1 MRSLLASPSRSGRGW
16 RAMRSL
22 CKGTRMTDQI
32 KKYRRTAL
40 IIAFVILFLD
50 QATKF
55 IVMHLLQ
62 LPVKGE
68 IELIPFFQ
76 LTWAQNYG
84 VSMGFLTASTD
95 FQRWALVALTG
106 LIGIAVW
113 IWMNKEKAK
122 WDILAL
128 GMVLGGAMG
137 NIIDRARLGY
147 VADFADLH
155 IGEFRPFL
163 IFNLADAAIS
173 IGVVILLARALLIRE
188 KKNEINDDVQ
198 LDES

>member
-1 MRSLLASPSRSGRGW
+1 MRTEIE
-16 RAMRSL
+16 M
-22 CKGTRMTDQI
+22 TDTDQI
-32 KKYRRTAL
+32 TKYRRIGLAIAL
-40 IIAFVILFLD
+40 LIFVLD
-50 QATKF
+50 QASKF
-55 IVMHLLQ
+55 VVMQLLQ
-62 LPVKGE
+62 LPARGQ
-68 IELIPFFQ
+68 IELIPFFN

-106 LIGIAVW
+106 LIGIAVFV
-113 IWMNKEKAK
+113 WMNREKAK

-128 GMVLGGAMG
+128 GMILGGAMG
-137 NIIDRARLGY
+137 NIVDRARLGY

-155 IGEFRPFL
+155 VGEFRPFL
-163 IFNLADAAIS
+163 IFNLADACIS

-188 KKNEINDDVQ
+188 KKDETKDDVQ

>member
-1 MRSLLASPSRSGRGW
+1 MTTFCLAV
-16 RAMRSL
+16 AL
-22 CKGTRMTDQI
+22 FGTEFDMTDPI
-32 KKYRRTAL
+32 KKYRRTGL
-40 IIAFVILFLD
+40 IIAFMIFFID
-50 QATKF
+50 QASKF
-55 IVMHLLQ
+55 VVMQLLQ
-62 LPVKGE
+62 LPTKGQ
-68 IELIPFFQ
+68 IELIPFFN
-76 LTWAQNYG
+76 LTWAENYG

-95 FQRWALVALTG
+95 FQRWALVTLTG

-113 IWMNKEKAK
+113 VWMNKEKAK
-122 WDILAL
+122 WDIIAL

-137 NIIDRARLGY
+137 NIVDRARLGY

-163 IFNLADAAIS
+163 IFNLADASIS

-188 KKNEINDDVQ
+188 KTDETKDHVQ

>member
-1 MRSLLASPSRSGRGW
+1 
-16 RAMRSL
+16 
-22 CKGTRMTDQI
+22 MTDKI
-32 KKYRRTAL
+32 KKYRRTGL
-40 IIAFVILFLD
+40 ILAFLILFLD

-55 IVMHLLQ
+55 IVMQLLQ

-155 IGEFRPFL
+155 VGEFRPFL

-188 KKNEINDDVQ
+188 KKDEINDDVQ

>member
-1 MRSLLASPSRSGRGW
+1 
-16 RAMRSL
+16 
-22 CKGTRMTDQI
+22 MTDPIQ
-32 KKYRRTAL
+32 KYRRTGL
-40 IIAFVILFLD
+40 IIAFLIFALD
-50 QATKF
+50 QASKYV
-55 IVMHLLQ
+55 VMKLLQ
-62 LPVKGE
+62 LPSKGQ
-68 IELIPFFQ
+68 IELIPFFN
-76 LTWAQNYG
+76 LTWAENYG

-95 FQRWALVALTG
+95 FQRWALVTLTG
-106 LIGIAVW
+106 LIGFAVF

-122 WDILAL
+122 WDIFAL

-137 NIIDRARLGY
+137 NIVDRARLGY

-163 IFNLADAAIS
+163 IFNLADACIS

-188 KKNEINDDVQ
+188 KKDEIKDDVQ

>member
-1 MRSLLASPSRSGRGW
+1 
-16 RAMRSL
+16 
-22 CKGTRMTDQI
+22 MTDQI

-55 IVMHLLQ
+55 IIMELLQ

-188 KKNEINDDVQ
+188 KKDEINDDVQ